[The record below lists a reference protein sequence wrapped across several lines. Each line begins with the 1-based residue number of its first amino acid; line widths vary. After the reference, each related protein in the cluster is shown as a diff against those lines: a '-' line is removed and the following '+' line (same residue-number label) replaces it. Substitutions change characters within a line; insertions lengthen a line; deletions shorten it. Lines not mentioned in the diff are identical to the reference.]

1 MVKRL
6 LVASLFALFLWSPV
20 SAGVAG
26 DPSNS
31 VEFDYQFVQVY
42 QEDIT
47 TVTRN
52 VIQEHL
58 AHIIGQGQINGVT
71 HFNREA
77 TVSYP
82 EYANAIASIG
92 SQLHNDIAIATAGR
106 GGQYYN
112 STSFLGDSTVLLSQD
127 FERRDDGQ
135 TVVTQTTTEITGI
148 YPGTVYVGDL
158 DDIFNVSVISGEI
171 DVLVTDTETTTQHYT
186 DITTNNLQQTSTYQV
201 VVNKCISPIVLDLDG
216 DGKLEASNGDWMPHS
231 TVYKKHLAFFDLR
244 GNGFPMLTE
253 WVGPN
258 DGLLCRPM
266 ADGRIDGTCLFG
278 TSTGYEDGY
287 EALAMLDSSNDGQLS
302 GDELAGLMVWQDK
315 NGNAY
320 PDQGEVTSVQDLGIT
335 SLALNHKE
343 FVGRFTRNGDNYKMF
358 DWWPTAAELNKFNL
372 QKYQASR

>member
-6 LVASLFALFLWSPV
+6 LVASLFALFLWSPAL
-20 SAGVAG
+20 AGVAG
-26 DPSNS
+26 EGDGGLIF
-31 VEFDYQFVQVY
+31 EFNFEQVY

-58 AHIIGQGQINGVT
+58 AHIMGIGQVNGVT

-77 TVSYP
+77 TVAYP
-82 EYANAIASIG
+82 EYASAIAALDA
-92 SQLHNDIAIATAGR
+92 QLRADINGVAR
-106 GGQYYN
+106 NGQFYSN
-112 STSFLGDSTVLLSQD
+112 TSYLGDSTVVLSQD

-135 TVVTQTTTEITGI
+135 TVVTETNTEVIVQ
-148 YPGTVYVGDL
+148 PGTVFIGDL
-158 DDIFNVSVISGEI
+158 DNISSIIVESGQINVIT
-171 DVLVTDTETTTQHYT
+171 TDTETTTQFYT
-186 DITTNNLQQTSTYQV
+186 DITTNNLSVTSNYQL
-201 VVNKCISPIVLDLDG
+201 VVNKCVSPIVLDLDG
-216 DGKLEASNGDWMPHS
+216 DGKIEASNGDWMPHT
-231 TVYKKHLAFFDLR
+231 TVYKKRLAFFDLR

-258 DGLLCRPM
+258 DGLLCRPK

-287 EALAMLDSSNDGQLS
+287 EALSMLDNSNDGQIS

-335 SLALNHKE
+335 SLAVNHQK
-343 FVGRFTRNGDNYKMF
+343 FVGRFVRNGDAFKMY
-358 DWWPTAAELNKFNL
+358 DWWPSASELNKFNL